1 MTRRIL
7 SSQDD
12 FTIPLITRCMLV
24 EPHSGVFIVAVF
36 AFTLILRPEDYG
48 PLPNDLYARM
58 LKGVPKGSF
67 TRFFERYTRNLRSC
81 TAFELYG
88 GIHMLELLC
97 YRASRE
103 YDPEAKFLDALFHSH
118 SLLSWLIDIVK
129 SPDTATP
136 TLDDQMSAVIQTSL
150 ALMNYCLRH
159 IIAEGLGDNGT
170 DLLRFMGHADLF
182 GALENLLVTKGET
195 VRDASGQ
202 SVTWRAYAYNAH
214 YITQDP

>member
-1 MTRRIL
+1 
-7 SSQDD
+7 
-12 FTIPLITRCMLV
+12 MLV
-24 EPHSGVFIVAVF
+24 EPHSGVFIIAVF
-36 AFTLILRPEDYG
+36 ALTLILRPEDYE
-48 PLPNDLYARM
+48 PLPKDLYARM
-58 LKGVPKGSF
+58 LKGIPKGSF

-88 GIHMLELLC
+88 GIHLLELLS

-103 YDPEAKFLDALFHSH
+103 CDPEAQFLDALFHSH

-136 TLDDQMSAVIQTSL
+136 TLDDQMSPVIQTSL
-150 ALMNYCLRH
+150 AVITYCLRH
-159 IIAEGLGDNGT
+159 IIVEGLGDTGT
-170 DLLRFMGHADLF
+170 DFLRFMGRADLF

-202 SVTWRAYAYNAH
+202 SVPWCAYTFYTH
-214 YITQDP
+214 YVTQEP